1 MTLSEAVR
9 DFREKHDA
17 PFDDATLAEW
27 VAEVDAF
34 AVDEVISK
42 CGENMDF
49 KLWKLDFVKDRDACL
64 SIPFPD
70 CGIYYLYLA
79 AKCDLTLG
87 DTKRYNI
94 SALAFENAWK
104 AFADRYF
111 RNNMPRGANF
121 YLGGELEL
129 FQSK

>member
-17 PFDDATLAEW
+17 PFDDAVLSEW
-27 VAEVDAF
+27 VSEVDSF
-34 AVDEVISK
+34 AIDEVISK
-42 CGENMDF
+42 CGNS
-49 KLWKLDFVKDRDACL
+49 KGAKVRKLDYLNDRDTCL
-64 SIPFPD
+64 SIPHPD

-111 RNNMPRGANF
+111 RNNMPHGGKL
-121 YLGGELEL
+121 YLGGNIEL
-129 FQSK
+129 F